1 MSTDTKADIKITLSD
16 LKELVYFSLLKFN
29 EDSLHRSGM
38 SSKRDAY
45 GAYLER
51 WLNRI
56 IETKIFDH
64 IFSIYSKEYSVCS
77 DTFIYKQGHE
87 KNAPDILGLKKNS
100 KVYPFGYFK
109 DNSWV
114 HLKEMPAI
122 EVKAIR
128 SDQYLLATKKDQI
141 SDYYCFAEVK
151 FRDDYI
157 ASFFNKNFFQKDI
170 YNSILSKMDSKNFL
184 KGINDKIILEPE
196 FIDYSELIGT
206 IKLIGI
212 FDHNT
217 FIENS
222 ILCDPNTNPY
232 FLKEIDG
239 APTRVIKRNILKY
252 GNHNFINNKI
262 VKKYENLKYIPV
274 LIKDSSKIDI
284 ISDDF
289 KSSLYLN
296 LKDEENILGKNFS
309 PGEIKFQ
316 YSIFERNSKWH
327 ENIGLKNDFLY
338 KVKDS
343 TENLLSDFDKIIS

>member
-1 MSTDTKADIKITLSD
+1 
-16 LKELVYFSLLKFN
+16 
-29 EDSLHRSGM
+29 
-38 SSKRDAY
+38 
-45 GAYLER
+45 
-51 WLNRI
+51 
-56 IETKIFDH
+56 
-64 IFSIYSKEYSVCS
+64 
-77 DTFIYKQGHE
+77 
-87 KNAPDILGLKKNS
+87 
-100 KVYPFGYFK
+100 YFK

-327 ENIGLKNDFLY
+327 ENIG
-338 KVKDS
+338 
-343 TENLLSDFDKIIS
+343 